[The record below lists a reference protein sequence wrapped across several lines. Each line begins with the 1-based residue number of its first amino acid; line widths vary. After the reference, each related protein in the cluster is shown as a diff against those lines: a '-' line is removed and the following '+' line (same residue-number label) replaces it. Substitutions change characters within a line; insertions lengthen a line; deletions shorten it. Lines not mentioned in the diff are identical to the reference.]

1 MSLIIIGLVTI
12 LAIIL
17 MLVVESWDD
26 IQKWRDKRWE
36 EKCKR
41 RKIII

>member
-1 MSLIIIGLVTI
+1 MSLIIVGLVTI

-17 MLVVESWDD
+17 MVVIESWDD
-26 IQKWRDKRWE
+26 IQQWRDKKWE